1 MANKYEDFERF
12 LKANFNSEWLRFTNE
27 DAKEDTKNTIF
38 ANHQKGFNIYKRLS
52 ETGMLK
58 NDYIPPEVLS
68 GQLTVEEFFFRMQE
82 YEGQNIVYDN
92 GLITAVRMKYAE
104 NLPNMVYT
112 EDPIKQIFIKSEHA
126 KEIGLK
132 GETCD
137 RYIQGFADSY
147 LVLSKAEKLGIPKE
161 QATFIVE
168 KSNSIDSMIQL
179 FEAQKRIDQ
188 AKTPEDKKTAIEQYD
203 ILHKESQEVLEKHGK
218 DILDLLDKA
227 IEIKEAENA
236 NDNPKDKADDN
247 APNTA
252 DDKPKDKADDNAP
265 NTADDKPKDKADD
278 NTPNTADDKPKDK
291 ADDNTPNTADDKPK
305 GSKDSRD
312 DSYSYGIDDEHE
324 AKYGIKYEDDEAYK
338 SPIYSSPQRTSKP
351 ESFALS
357 EPIDFTESTLQEEH
371 GTSRSFNSI
380 FASYIK
386 TAEDVSSRGIA
397 QALAQNYT
405 LEELRDLRKRTEEDI
420 YKNTHDIAQEA
431 LRRVRALTQNR
442 PSSTQPTAQPTQQTT
457 SSRRTSSSYSFL
469 RDNEVEI

>member
-252 DDKPKDKADDNAP
+252 DDKPKDKNDDNE
-265 NTADDKPKDKADD
+265 
-278 NTPNTADDKPKDK
+278 
-291 ADDNTPNTADDKPK
+291 PNTADDKPK

-324 AKYGIKYEDDEAYK
+324 AKYSIKYEDDEAYK

-371 GTSRSFNSI
+371 DTSRSFNSI

-386 TAEDVSSRGIA
+386 TAEDVSSIGIA

-457 SSRRTSSSYSFL
+457 SSCRTSSSYSFL

>member
-82 YEGQNIVYDN
+82 YAGQNIVYDN

-132 GETCD
+132 GETYD

-161 QATFIVE
+161 QATFIFE
-168 KSNSIDSMIQL
+168 KSNSIDSVIQL

-227 IEIKEAENA
+227 IEIKEAENT
-236 NDNPKDKADDN
+236 N
-247 APNTA
+247 
-252 DDKPKDKADDNAP
+252 DKPKDKADDNAP
-265 NTADDKPKDKADD
+265 NTAD
-278 NTPNTADDKPKDK
+278 NKPKDK

-357 EPIDFTESTLQEEH
+357 EPIGLTESTLQEEH
-371 GTSRSFNSI
+371 DTSRSFNSI

-405 LEELRDLRKRTEEDI
+405 LEELRDFRKRTEEDI
-420 YKNTHDIAQEA
+420 HKNTHDIAQEA

-457 SSRRTSSSYSFL
+457 SSRRTSSPYSFL
-469 RDNEVEI
+469 RDNEVGI